1 MAISAKLQN
10 FLAQKGIPYDI
21 VAHRHTKAAVDSATT
36 AHVPAENL
44 AKAIVLED
52 ENGYLMAVVPATHH
66 VNLGKVSKVL
76 GRRFGLATEPELKS
90 LFADCELGAIPPVGQ
105 AYGMD
110 TIVDDSLTECPDVYM
125 EAGDHED
132 LLHLR
137 GASFLRLMQDA
148 RHEHIS

>member
-1 MAISAKLQN
+1 MAISATLEN
-10 FLAQKGIPYDI
+10 FLAQKGVPYDI
-21 VAHRHTKAAVDSATT
+21 VAHRHTESAVDAAKT
-36 AHVPAENL
+36 AHVPAENV

-66 VNLGKVSKVL
+66 VNLGKVSKIL
-76 GRRFGLATEPELKS
+76 GRRLGLATEPELKS
-90 LFADCELGAIPPVGQ
+90 LFADCALGAIPAVGE

-110 TIVDDSLTECPDVYM
+110 TIVDDSLSECPDVYM

-132 LLHLR
+132 LVHVR
-137 GASFLRLMQDA
+137 GASFLRLMRDA